1 MYYSSL
7 VWSYDDHF
15 NPEFDM
21 RLLVL
26 FFDIQTEFNMEEILR
41 KYIRYALNEKP
52 FNPDL
57 VADLIHLRRASDLND
72 SQIPEI
78 LNEISRRIVK
88 EKGNYASL

>member
-1 MYYSSL
+1 M
-7 VWSYDDHF
+7 V
-15 NPEFDM
+15 
-21 RLLVL
+21 
-26 FFDIQTEFNMEEILR
+26 EILR

-57 VADLIHLRRASDLND
+57 VASLIHLRRASGLDD

-88 EKGNYASL
+88 EKGVIKQHKVLHLIQQSSSFLLLALFGFLQVLL

>member
-1 MYYSSL
+1 M
-7 VWSYDDHF
+7 
-15 NPEFDM
+15 
-21 RLLVL
+21 
-26 FFDIQTEFNMEEILR
+26 MEMLR

-57 VADLIHLRRASDLND
+57 VASLIHLRRASGLDD

-88 EKGNYASL
+88 EKGIDKTTYSCLFDVVFFICSWRIWILQVLL